1 MDSATTSTTCQ
12 VTQDLGSSVTEVTDD
27 DVVVSMLAASN
38 AAASTAEAVEISS
51 SVTTTPASITT
62 TTTSGSQLP
71 GKKLLV
77 IARTLSRLYC
87 LVKFSSEPKVC

>member
-27 DVVVSMLAASN
+27 DVVVSMLTSN
-38 AAASTAEAVEISS
+38 AASTTEAVEISS

-87 LVKFSSEPKVC
+87 LVKFSSEPKIS

>member
-38 AAASTAEAVEISS
+38 AASTTEAVEISS

>member
-27 DVVVSMLAASN
+27 DVVVSMLASN
-38 AAASTAEAVEISS
+38 AASTTEAVEISS

-71 GKKLLV
+71 GNELLV

>member
-27 DVVVSMLAASN
+27 DVVVGMLAASN
-38 AAASTAEAVEISS
+38 AASTTEAVEISS

>member
-27 DVVVSMLAASN
+27 DVVVGMLAASI
-38 AAASTAEAVEISS
+38 AASTTEAVEISS

>member
-27 DVVVSMLAASN
+27 DVVVSMLTSN
-38 AAASTAEAVEISS
+38 AASTTEAVEISS